1 MRQNPDEIT
10 LILQARRE
18 DELEDNDTNINED
31 ESQHSDDDYD
41 GSDDESQVDS
51 YSEEIS
57 SADINSY
64 SGNWILFV
72 VKEILVLFKNLIV
85 HYHSFDWVAI
95 LVLLYSTKHLHLIT
109 SYLLKIN

>member
-1 MRQNPDEIT
+1 MEDSEEFRLLTLYGIRVRQNPDEIT

-64 SGNWILFV
+64 SVEVQDSDL
-72 VKEILVLFKNLIV
+72 
-85 HYHSFDWVAI
+85 HQSHSV
-95 LVLLYSTKHLHLIT
+95 SNQMQHLP
-109 SYLLKIN
+109 